1 MMMFALVL
9 TALAGAG
16 ILRSLE
22 TRAVRDMESRGRAAG
37 ALFAQ
42 WFRATHHLAQSEE
55 AHYRNLV
62 ALHGGVRIPSSA
74 IRSAGLIPGWMS
86 IRTDAGQTISL
97 GSIDDG
103 HGVPMA
109 FAVATPRR
117 ALSAL
122 YLENFVAGAAE
133 NRAGDIAGPGRNA
146 QASRW
151 QPAIERVL
159 GRALAPGE
167 LFATADT
174 GIANDR
180 RVVYRR
186 AQPGRGE
193 GARMETSLRFAY
205 GAGVTEVDELD
216 ALDAE
221 VRERLTVGTLRTG
234 AGLIASSTNA
244 EGDVRTRLAEGGDVT
259 VNTSLN
265 AEHLHAGEVG
275 AGSLTVETELSSPRV
290 RSSGGVSAAGTSMV
304 SRDLV
309 SLDAS
314 IANLAGERVDAW
326 GASGTFQA
334 RNRVRTRHSVGERAV
349 FGGPVI
355 VQRECAGC

>member
-9 TALAGAG
+9 TALAGAVV
-16 ILRSLE
+16 LRSLE
-22 TRAVRDMESRGRAAG
+22 VRAVEDTESRGRAAG

-62 ALHGGVRIPSSA
+62 ALHGGVRIPSGA
-74 IRSAGLIPGWMS
+74 IRSAGLMPGWMS

-97 GSIDDG
+97 GAIDDG

-117 ALSAL
+117 ALSAPH
-122 YLENFVAGAAE
+122 LESFVAGAAE

-146 QASRW
+146 PASRW

-159 GRALAPGE
+159 GRALEPGE
-167 LFATADT
+167 LFATADS

-186 AQPGRGE
+186 AQPGRGG
-193 GARMETSLRFAY
+193 GARMETALHFGD
-205 GAGVTEVDELD
+205 GAGITEVGELD

-234 AGLIASSTNA
+234 AGLIATSTRA
-244 EGDVRTRLAEGGDVT
+244 DGDVRTRLAESGDVT

-265 AEHLHAGEVG
+265 AEHLHTGELG
-275 AGSLTVETELSSPRV
+275 AGSLSVATELSSPRV
-290 RSSGGVSAAGTSMV
+290 RSSGAVSAAGPSV
-304 SRDLV
+304 VNRDLV
-309 SLDAS
+309 SLDVS
-314 IANLAGERVDAW
+314 TANLAGERVDAW
-326 GASGTFQA
+326 SASGTFEA
-334 RNRVRTRHSVGERAV
+334 RNRVRASYSVGERAV

>member
-9 TALAGAG
+9 AALAGVG

-22 TRAVRDMESRGRAAG
+22 TSAARDMESRGRAAG

-55 AHYRNLV
+55 AHYRSLV

-74 IRSAGLIPGWMS
+74 VRSAGLIPDWMS

-117 ALSAL
+117 VLSAL
-122 YLENFVAGAAE
+122 YLESFVAGAAE
-133 NRAGDIAGPGRNA
+133 NRAGDMAGPGRNGP
-146 QASRW
+146 ASRW

-159 GRALAPGE
+159 GRALEPGE

-174 GIANDR
+174 GIVNDR

-186 AQPGRGE
+186 AQPGRGG
-193 GARMETSLRFAY
+193 GARMETSLQFGD
-205 GAGVTEVDELD
+205 GAGITEVGELD
-216 ALDAE
+216 AFDAE
-221 VRERLTVGTLRTG
+221 VLETLTVGTLRTG
-234 AGLIASSTNA
+234 AGLIASSTRV
-244 EGDVRTRLAEGGDVT
+244 EGDVRTRLAESGDVT

-265 AEHLHAGEVG
+265 AGHLHTDEFG
-275 AGSLTVETELSSPRV
+275 AGSLSVETELSSPRV
-290 RSSGGVSAAGTSMV
+290 RSSGAVSAAGTSV
-304 SRDLV
+304 VGRNLV
-309 SLDAS
+309 SSGVRTAT
-314 IANLAGERVDAW
+314 LAGERVDAW
-326 GASGTFQA
+326 GASGTFEA
-334 RNRVRTRHSVGERAV
+334 RNRVQVRHSVGERAV